1 MPAVAFDQFHPTHG
15 DVCDG
20 KRVVMADGTTATI
33 AAVRDGWLV
42 VHEGAEYG
50 PAHSAWQVLHQLAQ
64 IQKNA
69 ECLDGLGSDVSK
81 RNAQQFRS
89 LKVMI
94 GNVVQ

>member
-1 MPAVAFDQFHPTHG
+1 MPAISFDQFHPTHG

-50 PAHSAWQVLHQLAQ
+50 PHLSAWQVLHQLAR
-64 IQKNA
+64 IQKIT
-69 ECLDGLGSDVSK
+69 ECLDGLGSDESK
-81 RNAQQFRS
+81 RNARQFRS

-94 GNVVQ
+94 GNVVK

>member
-1 MPAVAFDQFHPTHG
+1 MPAISFDQFHPMRG

-50 PAHSAWQVLHQLAQ
+50 PHRSAWQVLHQLAR
-64 IQKNA
+64 IQKIT
-69 ECLDGLGSDVSK
+69 ECLDVLGSDESK